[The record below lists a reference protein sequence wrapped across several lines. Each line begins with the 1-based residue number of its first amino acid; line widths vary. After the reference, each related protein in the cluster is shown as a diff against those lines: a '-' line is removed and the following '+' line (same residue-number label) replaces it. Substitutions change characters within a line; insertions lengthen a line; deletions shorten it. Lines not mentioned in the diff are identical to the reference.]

1 MKNKFL
7 LTHNTVTP
15 ENVSAEEVVL
25 EPYAVEDNSVES
37 RTDANSRSDSAEY
50 DSLKG
55 ILLDNDDNIFSS
67 KEQVYPRE

>member
-1 MKNKFL
+1 MTFKNKKNKFL

-15 ENVSAEEVVL
+15 PNITAAQVLL

-67 KEQVYPRE
+67 KE